1 MDFAGFTLFP
11 SQVRRTIAQPE
22 EQRVVGEV
30 LERFGLVD
38 RLPAHKKLRVELE
51 NSVTEGTQLWRAHGT
66 WNESYFP
73 DIGTP
78 EGFPRQTTEARCP
91 AGLVKVSV
99 ECIERETPGMGS
111 HFGFEG
117 FYLSALISIPERIIW
132 DVRGEPA
139 K

>member
-11 SQVRRTIAQPE
+11 STMRRTVAQPD
-22 EQRVVGEV
+22 EQRVVGEA
-30 LERFGLVD
+30 LERFGLID
-38 RLPAHKKLRVELE
+38 RLPPHKKLRVELE
-51 NSVTEGTQLWRAHGT
+51 NPVSAGTQLWRAHET
-66 WNESYFP
+66 WNECYFP
-73 DIGTP
+73 NIATAK
-78 EGFPRQTTEARCP
+78 GFPRQDNDALCP

-117 FYLSALISIPERIIW
+117 YYLSMLVSIPERIIW

>member
-1 MDFAGFTLFP
+1 M
-11 SQVRRTIAQPE
+11 
-22 EQRVVGEV
+22 
-30 LERFGLVD
+30 
-38 RLPAHKKLRVELE
+38 
-51 NSVTEGTQLWRAHGT
+51 TEGTQLWRAHGT

-78 EGFPRQTTEARCP
+78 KGFPRQENEALCP

-117 FYLSALISIPERIIW
+117 FYLSVLVSIPERIIW